1 MNPDTPTNKPN
12 MSSGAPSLIFIPFV
26 LVFLLIAGVVIFG
39 IIKSV
44 RQSAKNDQ
52 QPVLT
57 VPAKL
62 VTKRLDSTP
71 SRSHERMNQT
81 NRNFTL
87 YYVTFR
93 VHSGDR
99 MEFQIASEEY
109 GLLAEGD
116 EGQLTFQGTRYKG
129 FQRTNAPVQSI
140 SESRPTALAGKEI
153 YCPYCGLGVASE
165 FKFCPKCGKAL
176 PEFVEEK

>member
-1 MNPDTPTNKPN
+1 MNTGIPTVFT
-12 MSSGAPSLIFIPFV
+12 ALFV
-26 LVFLLIAGVVIFG
+26 IVFLLIAGTVIVS
-39 IIKSV
+39 IVRNV

-57 VPAKL
+57 TPATV
-62 VTKRLDSTP
+62 VTKRALNAPD
-71 SRSHERMNQT
+71 RSHERMNNT
-81 NRNFTL
+81 NRNFS
-87 YYVTFR
+87 TFFATFQ
-93 VHSGDR
+93 VASGDR
-99 MEFQIASEEY
+99 MEFQVASDEY

-129 FQRTNAPVQSI
+129 FQRTNALTRSAD
-140 SESRPTALAGKEI
+140 SERTNALVGKQI
-153 YCPYCGLGVASE
+153 YCPYCGLGVSSE